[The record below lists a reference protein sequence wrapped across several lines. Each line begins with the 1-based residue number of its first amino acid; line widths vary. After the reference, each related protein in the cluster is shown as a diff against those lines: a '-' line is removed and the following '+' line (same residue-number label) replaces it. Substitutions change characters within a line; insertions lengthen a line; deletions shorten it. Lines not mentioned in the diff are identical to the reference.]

1 MEIATKI
8 APLGLALIMLGLGM
22 SLTVKDFTRVIK
34 FPKDFF
40 VGFVCQMLVLPIIG
54 FTLIKLLNTPIELA
68 LGVMIIAAAPGGVT
82 SNVLTKFAD
91 GDVALSISLT
101 AIISLI
107 SIISVPFIIFL
118 SIDLLNITYVARE
131 ISMIGIS
138 LKMFF
143 VVTIPV
149 LLGMIIRYFAENF
162 ILKNVL
168 LIQRLSI
175 ALFVLVFVSIYIEEW
190 DNIVSFITRAGLI
203 ALVLNI
209 VMMIVG
215 FYVAKFFASGVAQQR
230 CISLE
235 CGLQNG
241 TLAVFVSTQLFDEM
255 VYIVPTAAYALI
267 MMVTSLIFVFIV
279 RKQLAKILFIFLSN
293 YLNYKYRQVNF
304 DKFIKFFFCISNIVF
319 W

>member
-1 MEIATKI
+1 MEIVTKI
-8 APLGLALIMLGLGM
+8 APIGLALIMLGLGL
-22 SLTVKDFTRVIK
+22 SLTVKDFIRVVK
-34 FPKDFF
+34 FPKDFL
-40 VGFVCQMLVLPIIG
+40 VGFICQMLVLPIIA
-54 FTLIKLLNTPIELA
+54 FFLIKLLNTPLELA

-82 SNVLTKFAD
+82 SNILTKFAD
-91 GDVALSISLT
+91 GDVALSITLT
-101 AIISLI
+101 AIISLV

-118 SIDLLNITYVARE
+118 SIDLLNINYVARE

-149 LLGMIIRYFAENF
+149 LLGMIIRYFAEDF

-190 DNIVSFITRAGLI
+190 DKIVSFITRAGLI

-267 MMVTSLIFVFIV
+267 MMVTSLIFVFVV
-279 RKQLAKILFIFLSN
+279 RKTS
-293 YLNYKYRQVNF
+293 
-304 DKFIKFFFCISNIVF
+304 
-319 W
+319 